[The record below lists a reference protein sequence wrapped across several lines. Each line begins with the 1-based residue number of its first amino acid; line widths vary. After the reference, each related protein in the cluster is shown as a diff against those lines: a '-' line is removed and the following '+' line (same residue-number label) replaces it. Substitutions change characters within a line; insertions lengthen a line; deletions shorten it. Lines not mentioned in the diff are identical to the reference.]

1 MSNNSLPEAIQT
13 RVRALFS
20 TARFSQFA
28 GVGLVGATVDNVA
41 LLLLVELTVLGPVAA
56 KVLSWEL
63 AIVVIFAINE
73 RWTFA
78 DYGAMTPR
86 ALGRRFL
93 RSNAVR
99 FAGFLVTL
107 TVLAGLVRGFGV
119 WYLAANLV
127 GIGIGFFVNYTCE
140 SLYTWKVHQDER

>member
-1 MSNNSLPEAIQT
+1 MIDSVLEALQL
-13 RVRALFS
+13 RFRALLS
-20 TARFSQFA
+20 TSRFTLFA
-28 GVGLVGATVDNVA
+28 GVGVVGATVDNVG
-41 LLLLVELTVLGPVAA
+41 LFLLVELTVLGPVVA
-56 KVLSWEL
+56 KVLAWEL

-73 RWTFA
+73 RWTFSR
-78 DYGAMTPR
+78 YGDGGVR

-107 TVLAGLVRGFGV
+107 AVLAVLVRRFDV
-119 WYLAANLV
+119 WYVTANLL

-140 SLYTWKVHQDER
+140 SLYTWKVHQG